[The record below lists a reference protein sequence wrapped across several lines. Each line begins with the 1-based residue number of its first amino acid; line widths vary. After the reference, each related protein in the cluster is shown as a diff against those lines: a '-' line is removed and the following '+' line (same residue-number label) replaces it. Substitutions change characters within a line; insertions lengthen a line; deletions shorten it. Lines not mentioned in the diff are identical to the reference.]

1 MGCSPGLGT
10 IGRNSMSLEEFI
22 HFLENVFGFD
32 LSFQLGRKYILKV
45 FCEVISDNEDNL
57 VLSFG
62 GYYSNH
68 ILATAAA
75 ASRFGLKSIGIIRGE
90 QPSNLSP
97 TLQDASGLGMQLFFS
112 SRKDYQEKKIPDEVL
127 DQFDRDQL
135 FIIPEGGYGIPGMQ
149 GASDIL
155 KPADISKY
163 T

>member
-1 MGCSPGLGT
+1 
-10 IGRNSMSLEEFI
+10 MSLTDIPECRVDTVSSVYKFHTI
-22 HFLENVFGFD
+22 VDVLRLD
-32 LSFQLGRKYILKV
+32 LV
-45 FCEVISDNEDNL
+45 DPVISGNKWFKLKNYLVDAKKKDNI

-112 SRKDYQEKKIPDEVL
+112 SRKDYQQKVL
-127 DQFDRDQL
+127 VVWAMELLWR
-135 FIIPEGGYGIPGMQ
+135 
-149 GASDIL
+149 
-155 KPADISKY
+155 
-163 T
+163 